1 MHTLLCQFSRAAF
14 TLVSAVADEGREAQV
29 SEDWRLWWCPVIK
42 EEWVNEKNLQL
53 SQEAK
58 EVTEMLRKQVF
69 AEHWTEGKEY
79 TIGEF
84 RDENQKEVMPNMKG
98 WGTSYYLEQYHRYSW

>member
-29 SEDWRLWWCPVIK
+29 SEDWRLWWCPAIK
-42 EEWVNEKNLQL
+42 EEWVNEKNLKL

-58 EVTEMLRKQVF
+58 EVTLTLTLTRTLTLTLTLSLTL
-69 AEHWTEGKEY
+69 ALTL
-79 TIGEF
+79 TLTLTLT
-84 RDENQKEVMPNMKG
+84 R
-98 WGTSYYLEQYHRYSW
+98 